1 MIYGVG
7 TDIVEISR
15 IEKSIKS
22 PRFLKK
28 VFSEKEIELLK
39 SKNFNPQTAAANFC
53 AKEAFSKA
61 LGTGVRGFA
70 LNEVS
75 VLRDELG
82 KPYIELSGKALQL
95 GKNLNFFVSLSHT
108 KEYAAAFAVAEKE

>member
-15 IEKSIKS
+15 IEKSMKS
-22 PRFLKK
+22 QRFINK

-39 SKNFNPQTAAANFC
+39 KCNFSSETAAANFC

-61 LGTGVRGFA
+61 LGTGIRGFA

-75 VLRDELG
+75 VLRDEFD
-82 KPYIELSGKALQL
+82 KPYIELSGNALKI
-95 GKNLNFFVSLSHT
+95 GKNLNFYVSLSHT
-108 KEYAAAFAVAEKE
+108 KEYATAFAVAEKE